1 MRRFLVVALVAT
13 VALSGCSAQQQS
25 ATDLAF
31 DIYRGCLRDF
41 STSCVR
47 PKALQ
52 WISSVAEQDEI
63 KITNLMSV
71 VRTNHDLPPPA
82 IQGPRDARFQLF
94 ESFDNFLNTHSVKI
108 TPPAFFR
115 SQDARSMIPDA
126 LLETGLASEMNVPLG
141 GTSTGVTEGW
151 SHIFLVNLYFI

>member
-1 MRRFLVVALVAT
+1 MTRFLVVALVAT

-25 ATDLAF
+25 ATDLAL
-31 DIYRGCLRDF
+31 DIYRDCLRGF

-52 WISSVAEQDEI
+52 WISDVADQDEI

-71 VRTNHDLPPPA
+71 VRTNRDLPPPA
-82 IQGPRDARFQLF
+82 IQGPRDVRFQLF
-94 ESFDNFLNTHSVKI
+94 ERIEKFLNTHAVKI

-115 SQDARSMIPDA
+115 SQEARSMIPDA
-126 LLETGLASEMNVPLG
+126 LLESGLTTEVNVPLG
-141 GTSTGVTEGW
+141 ETSPGITEG
-151 SHIFLVNLYFI
+151 

>member
-1 MRRFLVVALVAT
+1 MRRFLVAAFVAT
-13 VALSGCSAQQQS
+13 LALSGCSAQQQS

-52 WISSVAEQDEI
+52 WISSVADQDEI
-63 KITNLMSV
+63 KITNLMKV
-71 VRTNHDLPPPA
+71 VRTNREAPPPA

-94 ESFDNFLNTHSVKI
+94 ESFDNFLNTHAVLI

-126 LLETGLASEMNVPLG
+126 LLESGLATEVKVPLG
-141 GTSTGVTEGW
+141 GTSSGFTEG
-151 SHIFLVNLYFI
+151 

>member
-13 VALSGCSAQQQS
+13 VALSECSAQQQS

-52 WISSVAEQDEI
+52 WINSVADKDEI

-71 VRTNHDLPPPA
+71 VRTNRDLPPPA
-82 IQGPRDARFQLF
+82 IQGPRDVRFQLF
-94 ESFDNFLNTHSVKI
+94 ENFDNFLNTHAVKI

-115 SQDARSMIPDA
+115 SEDARSMIPDA
-126 LLETGLASEMNVPLG
+126 LLETGLASEMNVPLA
-141 GTSTGVTEGW
+141 GTSTGITEGW
-151 SHIFLVNLYFI
+151 SNVYY